1 MPKIFSS
8 KYLNLSKNELYFVVA
23 FFVFVFSFFTFTFY
37 TPNYNKFGK
46 SITIIVEKG
55 TTLNG
60 VIKNLYDTTVIPSK
74 TNMKIASFFLG
85 ADKNIKA
92 GSYRIPDGISYVS
105 LVSLLL
111 KGEPRK
117 QILVTI
123 QEGIWQN
130 DLAKVIKKKLN
141 VDEEEFLTLCKDQKF
156 IKSLG
161 LDVAT
166 LEGYLLPETNYF
178 YKGSSAKEV
187 IKKLSLEMQKIFSDS
202 KVKRIMKRR
211 KLNQHQILTMAS
223 IIDGESNKVSE
234 FKRISGVYY
243 NRINNGWKLQAD
255 PTVQYVV
262 RKKRKIVNKI
272 YYKDLEIDSKYN
284 TYKYYGLPP
293 APINHPGKEAIMASL
308 SPEEHD
314 YFYFVA
320 DGKGGHNFSRSGKEH
335 QQQVNRYR
343 NWRRNR

>member
-1 MPKIFSS
+1 
-8 KYLNLSKNELYFVVA
+8 
-23 FFVFVFSFFTFTFY
+23 VFVFSFLAFTFY

-46 SITIIVEKG
+46 PITISVEKG
-55 TTLNG
+55 STLNG
-60 VIKNLYDTTVIPSK
+60 VVNKLYDKTVIPSK
-74 TNMKIASFFLG
+74 TNMKITSFFLG

-92 GSYRIPDGISYVS
+92 GSYKIPDGISYVS

-130 DLAKVIKKKLN
+130 DLAKLLKEELN
-141 VDEEEFLTLCKDQKF
+141 IDEKEFSRLCKDKKF
-156 IKSLG
+156 INSLG
-161 LDVAT
+161 LDVAS

-187 IKKLSLEMQKIFSDS
+187 IQKLSIDMQKIFSDS
-202 KVKRIMKRR
+202 QVKKVMERR

-223 IIDGESNKVSE
+223 IIDGESNMVSE

-255 PTVQYVV
+255 PTVQYVA
-262 RKKRKIVNKI
+262 RKKRKKVNKI

-308 SPEEHD
+308 YPEEHD

-320 DGKGGHNFSRSGKEH
+320 DGNGGHNFSKSGKEH